1 MFDINKLAK
10 LKEDLEVEKQSMTK
24 KHDEF
29 TKTHDD
35 LTNMYNILGELIKC
49 KMQNGEDVTV
59 YLDKQ
64 DVILKEL
71 GENNKAMQ
79 DYLEE
84 SDRRVASLI
93 ATAFN

>member
-10 LKEDLEVEKQSMTK
+10 LKEDLEVEKQAMTK
-24 KHDEF
+24 KRDEF

-35 LTNMYNILGELIKC
+35 LTNMYNILDELIKC
-49 KMQNGEDVTV
+49 KMPKGEDVTV

-64 DVILKEL
+64 EVLLKEL
-71 GENNKAMQ
+71 DENNKAMQ
-79 DYLEE
+79 DYLKEA
-84 SDRRVASLI
+84 DKRVASLI